1 MIRKE
6 EREQINLKKALK
18 LEEAP
23 QELFQIDTIANL
35 SDLKSSQKVY
45 SRQQYLCKHLN
56 LPGKVNERLTEVLH
70 GMNIPERIIAN
81 AVNTDLYD
89 KLRQKILLMFSI
101 QRYIRKKETERRVLD
116 EKRKRLVSQEED
128 DKKVYMKQNE
138 GLPKKKVHLNK
149 Q

>member
-1 MIRKE
+1 M
-6 EREQINLKKALK
+6 
-18 LEEAP
+18 
-23 QELFQIDTIANL
+23 
-35 SDLKSSQKVY
+35 
-45 SRQQYLCKHLN
+45 N